1 MGPGLPWEV
10 VAVIVRI
17 WTAQVQA
24 GHIDEFCSLLT
35 SQVIPQ
41 LGRTDG
47 CLGGELLRSVADEGR
62 RVLVVSRWRDE
73 EALRG
78 YAGPMWRIRPV
89 WSEGELRW
97 LVHPPEVT
105 HFRPVPDPA
114 HTG

>member
-1 MGPGLPWEV
+1 M
-10 VAVIVRI
+10 IVRI
-17 WTAQVQA
+17 WAGQVTADR
-24 GHIDEFCSLLT
+24 IEEFCAHLV

-47 CLGGELLRSVADEGR
+47 CLGGELLRSVSEGGH

-89 WSEGELRW
+89 WSEGELHY
-97 LVHPPEVT
+97 LKHPPEVT
-105 HFRPVPDPA
+105 HFMPIAMPA
-114 HTG
+114 TL